1 MFVVSMQNML
11 LLNAERGISCHVAHV
26 DGALE
31 RFSYQKQPTV
41 HLLSDFV
48 LWNFNSNDIRY

>member
-11 LLNAERGISCHVAHV
+11 LLNAERGILCHVAHV
-26 DGALE
+26 DGVWE

-41 HLLSDFV
+41 HLLSEFV
-48 LWNFNSNDIRY
+48 LRNFNF